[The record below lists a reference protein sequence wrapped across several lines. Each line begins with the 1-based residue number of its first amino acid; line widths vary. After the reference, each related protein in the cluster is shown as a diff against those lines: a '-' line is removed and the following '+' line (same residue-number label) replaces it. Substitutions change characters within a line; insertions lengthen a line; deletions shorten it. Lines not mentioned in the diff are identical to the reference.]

1 MLKSTRLDR
10 LIQEQNQYRSLL
22 NSLTNDWLSYAS
34 HKDTGLVYDRQ
45 VITDHIERLGKEI
58 ALLESELEES

>member
-34 HKDTGLVYDRQ
+34 HKDTGLVYDKQ